1 MNICMNYKMLE
12 SDIKDIS
19 VGIDVNKTNASKEC
33 DICHYWY
40 FLDKGFKFES
50 YLCSCCHDLRQKDVN
65 FNDVVVFVKGSGYRI
80 HFWYRNKDDA
90 INIMKNSD
98 LSEKSRFYRFF
109 LLYKRLV
116 IKLLIIKEIEKT
128 IKLRKRIL

>member
-1 MNICMNYKMLE
+1 MNYKMLE

-19 VGIDVNKTNASKEC
+19 VGTDVNKINASKEC
-33 DICHYWY
+33 DICHCWY

-50 YLCSCCHDLRQKDVN
+50 CLCSCCHDLKQKDVN
-65 FNDVVVFVKGSGYRI
+65 FNDIVVVFVKGSGYRI
-80 HFWYRNKDDA
+80 HFWYMNKDDA

-109 LLYKRLV
+109 YY
-116 IKLLIIKEIEKT
+116 IKDEW
-128 IKLRKRIL
+128 